1 MSIRRRGREIAL
13 QVLYQMEWGGW
24 EEDVCASLFR
34 YLETSVSKGLSMDHP
49 SVQFAK
55 SLVEGV
61 AKNRSALDE
70 IIRKYAKNWRL
81 DRMAI
86 VDRNI
91 LRIGVY
97 ELKFVYDVPPKVAI
111 NEAIELGKRFGSED
125 SAPFIN
131 GILDAVNKDLGLA

>member
-1 MSIRRRGREIAL
+1 
-13 QVLYQMEWGGW
+13 MEWGGW
-24 EEDVCASLFR
+24 EEDASASIFR
-34 YLETSVSKGLSMDHP
+34 YFETSVANGLSMDHP
-49 SVQFAK
+49 AVQFAK

-61 AKNRSALDE
+61 AKNRSVLDE
-70 IIRKYAKNWRL
+70 IIRKYARNWRL

-97 ELKFVYDVPPKVAI
+97 ELKFVHDVPPKVAI